1 MTNRSFNELV
11 LVNFPDLT
19 VRRDIKHPQLF
30 VMLNKNGEM
39 FDENMSSL
47 SAKQTWEIAHR
58 LMLRGELKPTWLEEH
73 EKSMKEA
80 HESLIEAKKDPNWKP
95 SITDQEI
102 DALVDGVLSKH
113 GFS

>member
-1 MTNRSFNELV
+1 MTNRSFKELV

-30 VMLNKNGEM
+30 VMLNKNGEI
-39 FDENMSSL
+39 FDEIMSSL

-58 LMLRGELKPTWLEEH
+58 LMLRGELKPNWLEEH

-80 HESLIEAKKDPNWKP
+80 HESLIEAQKDPNWKL
-95 SITDQEI
+95 SLTDREI
-102 DALVDGVLSKH
+102 DDLVDGVLSKH